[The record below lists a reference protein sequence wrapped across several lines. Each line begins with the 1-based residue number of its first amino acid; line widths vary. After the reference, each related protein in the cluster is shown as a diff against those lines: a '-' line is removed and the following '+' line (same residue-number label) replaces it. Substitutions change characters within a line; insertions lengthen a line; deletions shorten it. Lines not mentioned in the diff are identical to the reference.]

1 MWTLFWYFLNLS
13 RLLTGKTIKTLDDIY
28 EAMNVLHTKGC
39 KTIVVSSSNVS
50 VDSSK
55 IKCIGRNFASK

>member
-1 MWTLFWYFLNLS
+1 MNFMLFLNFS

-28 EAMNVLHTKGC
+28 EAMSLLHNKGC

-50 VDSSK
+50 SDSSK
-55 IKCIGRNFASK
+55 IKCIGRNFSSKW